1 MTAGNR
7 GAQPPERDLEHRRP
21 EREGSALR
29 IVVAGIGTE
38 WRRDDGVG
46 PVVAKRFEALESGGA
61 AASCEVVTS
70 IADPLDLLELWDRA
84 DLAVVVDAVRS
95 DLAPGTV
102 SCIDL
107 GAELSNY
114 TKKAQRYPPAKRKT
128 ARRSEV
134 GPAASSTHAIG
145 LRSVLLLG
153 RIVDRAPRRTMVVG
167 VEGRDFSSGV
177 GLSPEVAAS
186 VDEAARRVLELV
198 EESLACA

>member
-1 MTAGNR
+1 MTAGIP
-7 GAQPPERDLEHRRP
+7 GARPLDRYLEHRRP
-21 EREGSALR
+21 ESAGPARR

-46 PVVAKRFEALESGGA
+46 PAVVRRFEMLGAGGA
-61 AASCEVVTS
+61 GASCDLVTS
-70 IADPLDLLELWDRA
+70 IGDPLDLLELWGRA
-84 DLAVVVDAVRS
+84 DLAVVVDAMRS
-95 DLAPGTV
+95 GLAPGTV

-107 GAELSNY
+107 GADLSGHTN
-114 TKKAQRYPPAKRKT
+114 KSHGDLPVKRS
-128 ARRSEV
+128 AVRRSEV

-153 RIVDRAPRRTMVVG
+153 RIVDRAPRRAIVVG
-167 VEGRDFSSGV
+167 VEGRDFDDGV
-177 GLSPEVAAS
+177 GLSTAVAAS